1 MGTESLGTQL
11 RQSCWLASFLG
22 RRRSCRG
29 PSSRA
34 QVDRPVDKRKASY
47 CAVKTPTC
55 DWLTSPMQDLHT
67 FTAHQS
73 AFLSGPG
80 RRWRRR
86 RRRLADGSAAGE
98 STLCPRFG
106 KASAFSKTQPHR
118 ESDSQH
124 SQSPG
129 GSLRMLF
136 AAHRLGQRSGAR
148 PTTFIPIHP
157 GGRVANHQPQ

>member
-1 MGTESLGTQL
+1 MLQTGCMVHKGCGLASLALANRVVASTSLRSLKRGHKVDQPAALPIESLTPLGSL
-11 RQSCWLASFLG
+11 PAGRQKESSFMC
-22 RRRSCRG
+22 RR
-29 PSSRA
+29 
-34 QVDRPVDKRKASY
+34 
-47 CAVKTPTC
+47 
-55 DWLTSPMQDLHT
+55 
-67 FTAHQS
+67 S
-73 AFLSGPG
+73 AFLSGHG